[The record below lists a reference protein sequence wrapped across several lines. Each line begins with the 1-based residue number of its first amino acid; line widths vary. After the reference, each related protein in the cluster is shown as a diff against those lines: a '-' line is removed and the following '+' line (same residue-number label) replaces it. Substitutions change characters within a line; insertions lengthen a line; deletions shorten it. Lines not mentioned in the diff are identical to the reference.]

1 MDQANSSLGRGMG
14 YSWGIHGVFMGYSY
28 VSVMYRLCVGY
39 VSVMYRLPIGTDTE
53 EGGFL
58 FIFRAKKN
66 KIPTTLT
73 TTNQQHYARQHRE
86 RQETQTH
93 HRNFM
98 ASACWRA
105 QLLLK
110 EKMLFKLLIIYSLY
124 RLSCTKFE

>member
-1 MDQANSSLGRGMG
+1 MIYCLSSKLPKPTQLGS
-14 YSWGIHGVFMGYSY
+14 YSNFVQ
-28 VSVMYRLCVGY
+28 
-39 VSVMYRLPIGTDTE
+39 
-53 EGGFL
+53 
-58 FIFRAKKN
+58 KN

-73 TTNQQHYARQHRE
+73 TTNQQHSARQHRE

-110 EKMLFKLLIIYSLY
+110 EKILFKLLIIYSLC